1 MNAFT
6 RQFRDF
12 FVSLQLT
19 VALLILSLVLVFVAT
34 IDQVNLGIW
43 AVQEKYFRSFFV
55 LWKFP
60 GSNLS
65 LPVFPG
71 GYFIGGLL
79 LINLISAHIYRFQ
92 LSWRKAGIQLT
103 HAGIIILL
111 IGELVT
117 GIMQK
122 DSSMRLEEGQT
133 RAFSESFRDHELAIL
148 DKTDPAFDE
157 VVAVPE
163 AVLADAGSV
172 QHPKLPFQVRVKTYY
187 ANATMQMGAP
197 SGRPD
202 APVATQGIGP
212 RVQVLPLPL
221 TYKPDEI
228 NLPAAFV
235 EIITT
240 EGTLGTWVVS
250 PMITA
255 PQVFNYQG
263 RNWEVALRLKR
274 HYLPYS
280 LSLLQ
285 VTHEKYPGT
294 EIPKNFAS
302 RVRLRDDASHE
313 DREVVIF
320 MNNPLRHGG
329 QTFYQYQMNAAGKMS
344 AFQVV
349 SNPGWLMPYI
359 ACILMGVG
367 LTFQFCLS
375 LAGFIRKRS
384 AAAAVAAAAGRP

>member
-1 MNAFT
+1 MNNAL

-19 VALLILSLVLVFVAT
+19 VVLLILSLLIVFVAT
-34 IDQVNLGIW
+34 LDQVNLGIW

-55 LWKFP
+55 MWRLP
-60 GSNLS
+60 DSNVA

-79 LINLISAHIYRFQ
+79 LLNLIAAHIYRFS
-92 LSWRKAGIQLT
+92 LTWRKLGIQLA
-103 HAGIIILL
+103 HAGLILL
-111 IGELVT
+111 LLGELIT
-117 GIMQK
+117 GLMQM

-133 RAFSESFRDHELAIL
+133 KSYTESFREHELALL

-163 AVLADAGSV
+163 AVLADEGMI
-172 QHPKLPFQVRVKTYY
+172 QHPKLPFQVRVKAFY
-187 ANATMQMGAP
+187 ANAQMQMGEPTARA
-197 SGRPD
+197 G
-202 APVATQGIGP
+202 APVATQGIGA
-212 RVQVLPLPL
+212 RVQVIPLPL

-228 NLPAAFV
+228 NTPAAFV
-235 EIITT
+235 EIV
-240 EGTLGTWVVS
+240 GPSGSLGTWVLS
-250 PMITA
+250 PLVGM
-255 PQVFNYQG
+255 PQIFG
-263 RNWEVALRLKR
+263 FEGHTWELVMRLKR
-274 HYLPYS
+274 HYQPFS
-280 LSLLQ
+280 ISLLQ

-302 RVRLRDDASHE
+302 RVRLKDEAGHE

-329 QTFYQYQMNAAGKMS
+329 LTFYQYQMNAAGKMS

-349 SNPGWLMPYI
+349 HNPGWLLPYI
-359 ACILMGVG
+359 ACIMMGFG
-367 LTFQFCLS
+367 LIWQFGYS
-375 LAGFIRKRS
+375 LLGFIKKRT
-384 AAAAVAAAAGRP
+384 AATPN